1 MTFKI
6 TERQEI
12 TMFTAFF
19 ESIKY
24 ANHLYP
30 IAVLRIYI
38 GYFWF
43 NEGYEKYKESIF
55 SSQLYIDNLM
65 DQELVLRLP
74 LVYQNILANIIAP
87 YWSFWSYCFMGLEV
101 VIGIGLMVGFLTRP
115 LGVLAIIICIHY
127 SLLGSEIVSLLYS
140 TFSAILLTLV
150 IIGAGRCVGFDY
162 YFFKKNRGL
171 LW

>member
-1 MTFKI
+1 ML
-6 TERQEI
+6 
-12 TMFTAFF
+12 TAFF

-24 ANHLYP
+24 IGHLYP

-43 NEGYEKYKESIF
+43 NEGMLKYKGDLF
-55 SSQLYIDNLM
+55 VSQLYVDDLSSKDLIFQLP
-65 DQELVLRLP
+65 EL
-74 LVYQNILANIIAP
+74 YQTLFKNVVAP
-87 YWSFWSYCFMGLEV
+87 YWSVWSHGFIFVEV
-101 VIGIGLMVGFLTRP
+101 VIGLGLMLGFLTRP
-115 LGVLAIIICIHY
+115 LGVLAIVICIHY
-127 SLLGSEIVSLLYS
+127 SMLGDELVALLYS

-150 IIGAGRCVGFDY
+150 VVGAGRCVGFDY